1 MVLYNAVSSG
11 QVSWVAHGHR
21 SRCCSLRS
29 SVVCQSSTGRAS
41 VQGIHSHGLMMMRL
55 EEVLTM
61 ASKCAL
67 YLRLIGAQTR
77 LGKTDLQISTVG
89 AGELCCRARLPDNW
103 SRQQPVKSSIQVR
116 WPGAILATASIR
128 AMARYRHSS
137 CLISIPVLCCAAD
150 MFKYVHCHSS
160 KRMACSL
167 TWKQTQC
174 SPFMQHLPCGAG

>member
-1 MVLYNAVSSG
+1 MSSFLQVFGRSIIRAVCSSTMVLYNAVSSG

-128 AMARYRHSS
+128 AYGKVQTLQLFDFNPCS
-137 CLISIPVLCCAAD
+137 LLCC
-150 MFKYVHCHSS
+150 
-160 KRMACSL
+160 
-167 TWKQTQC
+167 
-174 SPFMQHLPCGAG
+174 